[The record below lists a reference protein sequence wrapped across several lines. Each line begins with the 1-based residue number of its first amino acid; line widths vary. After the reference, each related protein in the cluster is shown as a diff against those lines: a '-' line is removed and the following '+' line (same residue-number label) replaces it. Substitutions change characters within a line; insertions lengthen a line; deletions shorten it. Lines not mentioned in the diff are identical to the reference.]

1 MWSADLTPR
10 ERLLSPWLIGTLGAL
25 VGLALAL
32 MFPRER
38 LEARLLEGGKV
49 DALSVAY
56 LEAWLRVRPNDG
68 EFLSV
73 LAAQYVRTG
82 RLEEAEA
89 MVARMRALRD
99 ASIEREALL
108 LDIAI
113 REQRAYALQPKDPQ
127 RAALLDNLR
136 GLLKQALGYKW
147 TAAELEILANKA
159 RGLDQGAIAMQF
171 YQRLAKQ
178 DVAHTAH
185 WQARAAE
192 IALGVGEYRAAAAAN
207 DDELVWLGPLPAEWS
222 RDDVQKQLDDV
233 YGKIKH
239 ELDNLGDADIDVSRF
254 VCRSPDQIGPAPDQQ
269 AVIDYM
275 SSLRE
280 PGSTTPAQWTALVEA
295 ARKGNWLARLQIFVA
310 LGSRPKDDLVSVYR
324 RIQLMGWLQANHVG
338 ALYTYYLGELA
349 ATGYFEGPG
358 PGATSPIPLYA
369 AMHGSYAAMKRAG
382 DSLMAR
388 DEPDVQAI
396 GKRMHDCALQ
406 MMPVL
411 FAK

>member
-1 MWSADLTPR
+1 MLSRGVTDDKGHAAVARQAGETHYVLETVNTRWIYTVDNACWARRDAAFARCAKLTDAVNLVAQRMADDTR
-10 ERLLSPWLIGTLGAL
+10 DEQAAAARRRDA
-25 VGLALAL
+25 ALA
-32 MFPRER
+32 R
-38 LEARLLEGGKV
+38 
-49 DALSVAY
+49 
-56 LEAWLRVRPNDG
+56 
-68 EFLSV
+68 
-73 LAAQYVRTG
+73 
-82 RLEEAEA
+82 
-89 MVARMRALRD
+89 
-99 ASIEREALL
+99 
-108 LDIAI
+108 
-113 REQRAYALQPKDPQ
+113 
-127 RAALLDNLR
+127 
-136 GLLKQALGYKW
+136 
-147 TAAELEILANKA
+147 
-159 RGLDQGAIAMQF
+159 
-171 YQRLAKQ
+171 
-178 DVAHTAH
+178 
-185 WQARAAE
+185 
-192 IALGVGEYRAAAAAN
+192 YRAAAAAN

-239 ELDNLGDADIDVSRF
+239 ELDNLGNADIDVSRF

-396 GKRMHDCALQ
+396 GKRMHDCAVQ

>member
-1 MWSADLTPR
+1 MNTPSSHHGHEPPAITPPKKAR
-10 ERLLSPWLIGTLGAL
+10 HRCAA
-25 VGLALAL
+25 VALAAL
-32 MFPRER
+32 AALTAVGVAHAETKPTTRYAINLTGDSGSEIP
-38 LEARLLEGGKV
+38 LSSEPYSWTTHDGKV
-49 DALSVAY
+49 LSQGVT
-56 LEAWLRVRPNDG
+56 DDKG
-68 EFLSV
+68 H
-73 LAAQYVRTG
+73 AA
-82 RLEEAEA
+82 
-89 MVARMRALRD
+89 VARQAGETHYVLETVNTRWIYTVDNACWARRD
-99 ASIEREALL
+99 AAFARCAKLTDAVNL
-108 LDIAI
+108 VAQRMADDAHD
-113 REQRAYALQPKDPQ
+113 EQAAAARRRD
-127 RAALLDNLR
+127 AAL
-136 GLLKQALGYKW
+136 
-147 TAAELEILANKA
+147 A
-159 RGLDQGAIAMQF
+159 R
-171 YQRLAKQ
+171 
-178 DVAHTAH
+178 
-185 WQARAAE
+185 
-192 IALGVGEYRAAAAAN
+192 YRAAAAAN
-207 DDELVWLGPLPAEWS
+207 DDELAWLGPLPAEWS

>member
-1 MWSADLTPR
+1 MNTP
-10 ERLLSPWLIGTLGAL
+10 SPHHGHEPPAITPPKKARHRCAA
-25 VGLALAL
+25 VALAAL
-32 MFPRER
+32 TAVGVAHAETKPTTHYAINLTGDSEIP
-38 LEARLLEGGKV
+38 LSSEPYSWTTHDGKV
-49 DALSVAY
+49 LSQGVT
-56 LEAWLRVRPNDG
+56 DDKG
-68 EFLSV
+68 H
-73 LAAQYVRTG
+73 AA
-82 RLEEAEA
+82 
-89 MVARMRALRD
+89 VARQAGETHYVLETVNTRWIYTVDNACWARRD
-99 ASIEREALL
+99 AAFARCAKLTDAVNL
-108 LDIAI
+108 VAQRMADDT
-113 REQRAYALQPKDPQ
+113 RDEQAAAARRRD
-127 RAALLDNLR
+127 AAL
-136 GLLKQALGYKW
+136 
-147 TAAELEILANKA
+147 A
-159 RGLDQGAIAMQF
+159 R
-171 YQRLAKQ
+171 
-178 DVAHTAH
+178 
-185 WQARAAE
+185 
-192 IALGVGEYRAAAAAN
+192 YRAAAAAN

-239 ELDNLGDADIDVSRF
+239 ELDNLGNADIDVSRF